1 MSTKV
6 FRERQDFQTIQL
18 SRYQY
23 IKESNWKDHYKFLVR
38 KIKKYMLTQL
48 RIVETKR
55 IYSME
60 VIRNRVKVS
69 SVNGWQCCILL
80 QHTTSREDTKH

>member
-38 KIKKYMLTQL
+38 KIKN
-48 RIVETKR
+48 I
-55 IYSME
+55 
-60 VIRNRVKVS
+60 
-69 SVNGWQCCILL
+69 C
-80 QHTTSREDTKH
+80 